1 MGKASSAKK
10 VARAARVGATS
21 GPTERRQLGFPALVT
36 LIIVLGLALVVFAR
50 TSRDAQASPTLQDH
64 WHNAYGIWD
73 CTSES
78 FLADFQSQS
87 DPDGIHSHQD
97 GLIHIHPFTAS
108 VTGKEAKLDVFLRNM
123 GAELDDDTLALPGG
137 ETLTEGVECGG
148 EPAVLQVVR
157 FGDVLNSTEATEVR
171 TEGLSDTR
179 FLGDAQGIVIALAPE
194 GADIPPPATLDQ
206 LAAVLGQSRDEG
218 VEPPNTTAIPGPQ
231 DFLEGDE
238 ADEGDDG

>member
-21 GPTERRQLGFPALVT
+21 GPSDRRQVGFPAVVM

-64 WHNAYGIWD
+64 WHNAYGVYD
-73 CTSES
+73 CTSGS
-78 FLADFQSQS
+78 FLSSFQSER

-108 VTGKEAKLDVFLRNM
+108 VTGREAQLGVFLTNM
-123 GAELDDDTLALPGG
+123 GAQMDDDTLDLPGDDI
-137 ETLTEGVECGG
+137 LTEEGATCDG
-148 EPAVLQVVR
+148 EPAILQVVR
-157 FGDVLNSTEATEVR
+157 FDDVLNSTVASEVLTEDLA
-171 TEGLSDTR
+171 GTR
-179 FLGDAQGIVIALAPE
+179 FLGDGQGIVIALAPL
-194 GADIPPPATLDQ
+194 GAETPPPPSLDQ

-218 VEPPNTTAIPGPQ
+218 VEPPNTTAVPGPQ
-231 DFLEGDE
+231 DFIQD
-238 ADEGDDG
+238 DEG